1 MISGCLPYVLVGTG
15 GAMLTVIFLV
25 STACLSQHQSMMV
38 QNGMTRYKNDLVRR
52 KDKVKARK
60 ADNKTPI
67 KYEKSS
73 HLNHMYHVPFS
84 G

>member
-1 MISGCLPYVLVGTG
+1 MISGYLPYVLIGTG
-15 GAMLTVIFLV
+15 GAMLTLLFFVT
-25 STACLSQHQSMMV
+25 TACLFQHHSMMV

-67 KYEKSS
+67 K
-73 HLNHMYHVPFS
+73 
-84 G
+84 